1 MNMIKKALMA
11 GALSAAV
18 LAGAAD
24 AQAITWVVSPYSP
37 SGGTLV
43 FSNTDVVAVN
53 EISSPET
60 QTQAQAI
67 YGAGFSLTG
76 ENTYMIQFDVDLS
89 TWDSY
94 NAQTTAGTGYWDV
107 FVVNINSTGYYWD
120 LVNGGSGSVSDPVVA
135 TDPNGTPV
143 IEYSGNL
150 PGATWAWGGV
160 TFGDGNLDHIDPL
173 TTYSLTINGNQS
185 DTFYVS
191 LVLDTN
197 TSPNVDTSYT
207 SWGSFHV
214 TAPEPSTLLLLGSG
228 LVGAGFWIRKRGIKG

>member
-1 MNMIKKALMA
+1 MIKKALMA

-53 EISSPET
+53 EISSPESQT
-60 QTQAQAI
+60 QTQAI

-89 TWDSY
+89 TWDAY
-94 NAQTTAGTGYWDV
+94 NTPSVTGTGYWDV
-107 FVVNINSTGYYWD
+107 FVVNINNTGYYWD
-120 LVNGGSGSVSDPVVA
+120 LVNGGTGSISDPVVA

-143 IEYSGNL
+143 TEYNGNL

-160 TFGDGNLDHIDPL
+160 QYGDGTLDHIDPL

-191 LVLDTN
+191 LVLDTK
-197 TSPNVDTSYT
+197 TSPSSDINYA

-228 LVGAGFWIRKRGIKG
+228 LVGAGFWMRKRGIKG